1 MRRAIVNEPV
11 PLSTPVSEGS
21 PFSSGALM
29 SDRQGPAQEEKTAA
43 NPIRR
48 PLHVMMVAAEC
59 VPYACVGGLSEVVA
73 SLPQALHALPGQ
85 PIRCTIVM
93 PKYAPMTPERFT
105 GMGTS
110 IEETFW
116 STYEGVT
123 QAWQVWQGVH
133 PADPSVTVVWLE
145 QLDTL
150 GQQQAVYEGD
160 TLQQQW
166 RFGAFSQ
173 AVLTWIQSRAMAV
186 DVLHLHDWHVA
197 PLAGLLKGARWDN
210 PKVWGETRSL
220 LTLHNIAYQGEWGWQ
235 NPLKHGVMEADALN
249 TVSPSYRDEILTEPA
264 GAGLSALLKIR
275 AAQLTGILNGI
286 DTVRFNP
293 ATDPDLPKPYSA
305 AQPLAEILAA
315 KTAAKRLVL
324 RRLGVR
330 ELPKDDTA
338 LRQRPLLGMVGRLVS
353 QKGLDYLLPAL
364 EGLAYADTVDVVF
377 VGSGDPRFA
386 SRIRHLMAH
395 FPNVMAHLGFDEVL
409 ARQVFA
415 ACDWLLMP
423 SVFEPCGLSQLMAL
437 RYGTPVLAR
446 RTGGLRDTVVD
457 WHADPE
463 RSTGI
468 VVDTP
473 DGTAMNYLLGQ
484 AMALYTAPHAQHG
497 TVHAGMVQ
505 RALTADNSWGRS
517 AQAYAH
523 LYAQLCG
530 VPVA

>member
-1 MRRAIVNEPV
+1 MRRVIAHEAESRKALLAQRLPQGVLSPMKDGPV
-11 PLSTPVSEGS
+11 ILSPREAV
-21 PFSSGALM
+21 
-29 SDRQGPAQEEKTAA
+29 DQQ
-43 NPIRR
+43 R
-48 PLHVMMVAAEC
+48 PLHVVFVAAEC

-73 SLPQALHALPGQ
+73 SLPKALQALPGH
-85 PIRCTIVM
+85 PVRGTIVM
-93 PKYAPMTPERFT
+93 PKYAPMTPERFA
-105 GMGTS
+105 GMTTAPTD
-110 IEETFW
+110 IFW
-116 STYEGVT
+116 STYAGVT
-123 QAWQVWQGVH
+123 QPWQVWQGEH
-133 PADPSVTVVWLE
+133 PADSTVSVVWLE
-145 QLDTL
+145 QPDTL
-150 GQQQAVYEGD
+150 GKQQAVYEGD
-160 TLQQQW
+160 TVQQQW

-173 AVLTWIQSRAMAV
+173 AVLGWLQHANIAA

-197 PLAGLLKGARWDN
+197 PLAGMLKGARWHH
-210 PKVWGETRSL
+210 PEVWGQTHSL

-235 NPLKHGVMEADALN
+235 NPLMHGVMEADALN
-249 TVSPSYRDEILTEPA
+249 TVSPSYRDEILAEPA
-264 GAGLSALLKIR
+264 GAGLAGLLNTR
-275 AAQLTGILNGI
+275 AAQLSGILNGI

-293 ATDPDLPKPYSA
+293 STDPDLPQPYSVGHTL
-305 AQPLAEILAA
+305 PDILAA

-330 ELPKDDTA
+330 ELPKDDA
-338 LRQRPLLGMVGRLVS
+338 VLRQRPLLGMVGRLVS

-364 EGLAYADTVDVVF
+364 EGLAYADTADVVF
-377 VGSGDPRFA
+377 VGSGDPRFE
-386 SRIRHLMAH
+386 SRIRHLIAH

-457 WHADPE
+457 WHTNPE
-463 RSTGI
+463 LSTGI

-497 TVHAGMVQ
+497 TVYAGMVQ
-505 RALTADNSWGRS
+505 RALAADNSWGRS
-517 AQAYAH
+517 AQAYANT
-523 LYAQLCG
+523 YAQLCG
-530 VPVA
+530 VGVA